1 MIRSATVIRRSFEP
15 NPPEQ
20 FQQWLNRVARP
31 IEFATR
37 DAFAHLS
44 TVKNLN
50 RFVSSQVM
58 QALSDRVYPRAIEA
72 ALLQLRELFLE
83 DQQRLPATDQQ
94 RRLQKAIVILEVLG
108 NAARDPARA
117 WQEPEP
123 IVVCEAAMN
132 DTPSRAWW
140 EQPIR
145 FAKGVGPKR
154 TSLLQRFGIE
164 TVEDALWTLPWR
176 YEDRSVMT
184 PIGQLVP
191 GV

>member
-1 MIRSATVIRRSFEP
+1 MIQSSSEP

-37 DAFAHLS
+37 DAFAHLP

-58 QALSDRVYPRAIEA
+58 QVLSDRVYPRTIEA

-83 DQQRLPATDQQ
+83 DQKRLPAEDQQ
-94 RRLQKAIVILEVLG
+94 RRLQEAAVILEVLRK
-108 NAARDPARA
+108 AARDPARA
-117 WQEPEP
+117 WHEPEP
-123 IVVCEAAMN
+123 VVVREPVMT
-132 DTPSRAWW
+132 DTPSKPWW
-140 EQPIR
+140 AQPIR

-154 TSLLQRFGIE
+154 TSLLQ
-164 TVEDALWTLPWR
+164 
-176 YEDRSVMT
+176 
-184 PIGQLVP
+184 IGKMPRKL
-191 GV
+191 